1 MTTSATTSSST
12 QCSARRL
19 QFTSRRMSTTRT
31 TLPSSSWLVL
41 LCPLAFA
48 FPHASRL
55 PCAHIHI
62 QKHGGTVSP
71 GYSGVPYILGTRHV
85 GPCTTLILTRCDPVD
100 PHKPSGQNLWRQYA
114 GKKGKLV
121 LDARWVHEC
130 IKEGQLHTVHS
141 NWAGCKVTGNET

>member
-1 MTTSATTSSST
+1 M
-12 QCSARRL
+12 RL
-19 QFTSRRMSTTRT
+19 D
-31 TLPSSSWLVL
+31 P
-41 LCPLAFA
+41 
-48 FPHASRL
+48 
-55 PCAHIHI
+55 PCALTHF

-85 GPCTTLILTRCDPVD
+85 CPCTTLILTRCDLVD

-121 LDARWVHEC
+121 LDARWVHKC